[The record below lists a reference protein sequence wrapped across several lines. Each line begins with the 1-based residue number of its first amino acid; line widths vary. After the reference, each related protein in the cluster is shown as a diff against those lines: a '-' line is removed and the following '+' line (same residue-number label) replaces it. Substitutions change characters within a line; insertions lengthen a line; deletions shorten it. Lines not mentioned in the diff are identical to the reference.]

1 MGASCGGGNM
11 KVDDAAYESLGLRPR
26 HAYSVLDVRDV
37 QGSRLLRLRN
47 PWGRFS
53 WNGSWSDEWPHWP
66 GHLRTELMPHGSSE
80 GVFWME
86 YSDFIRYFDSV
97 DICKVHSDW
106 QEARVQG
113 CFPSTASGP
122 VGVTA
127 LTVLER
133 ASLEFALFQEGSRR
147 SDSVDSHLLDLC
159 ILVFRAT
166 FGTGGRLSL
175 GRLLAHSKRAVKK
188 FVNCDVMLE
197 PGEYA
202 VVCCAFNHWN
212 PAPPGPPAQG
222 KGPSQMRPTPAFPS
236 SEPQSPPTGKLLAP
250 LSTPPTASSPSA
262 GVPRGAPEP
271 PGHVLAVYS
280 SRLVMV
286 EPVEAQPTTLA
297 DAIILL
303 TESRGERHEGR
314 EGMTCYY
321 LTHGWAGLIVVV
333 ENRHPKSYLHV
344 QCDCTDSFNVVST
357 RGSLRTQDS
366 VPPLH
371 RQVLVILSQLEGNA
385 GFSITHRL
393 AHRKAAQAFLSDW
406 TASRGTHSPPLTPD
420 VAGLHGPRPL

>member
-1 MGASCGGGNM
+1 
-11 KVDDAAYESLGLRPR
+11 
-26 HAYSVLDVRDV
+26 
-37 QGSRLLRLRN
+37 
-47 PWGRFS
+47 
-53 WNGSWSDEWPHWP
+53 
-66 GHLRTELMPHGSSE
+66 
-80 GVFWME
+80 
-86 YSDFIRYFDSV
+86 
-97 DICKVHSDW
+97 
-106 QEARVQG
+106 
-113 CFPSTASGP
+113 
-122 VGVTA
+122 
-127 LTVLER
+127 
-133 ASLEFALFQEGSRR
+133 
-147 SDSVDSHLLDLC
+147 
-159 ILVFRAT
+159 
-166 FGTGGRLSL
+166 
-175 GRLLAHSKRAVKK
+175 
-188 FVNCDVMLE
+188 MLE

-222 KGPSQMRPTPAFPS
+222 KGPSQMRPTPAFPP

-262 GVPRGAPEP
+262 GVSRGAPEP

>member
-1 MGASCGGGNM
+1 M

-66 GHLRTELMPHGSSE
+66 GHLRAELMPHGSSE

-113 CFPSTASGP
+113 CFPSTAGGP

-222 KGPSQMRPTPAFPS
+222 KGPSQMRPTPSFPT

>member
-1 MGASCGGGNM
+1 MLSGAGL
-11 KVDDAAYESLGLRPR
+11 SLP
-26 HAYSVLDVRDV
+26 
-37 QGSRLLRLRN
+37 
-47 PWGRFS
+47 
-53 WNGSWSDEWPHWP
+53 
-66 GHLRTELMPHGSSE
+66 
-80 GVFWME
+80 
-86 YSDFIRYFDSV
+86 RYFDSV

-113 CFPSTASGP
+113 SFPCSASGP

-147 SDSVDSHLLDLC
+147 ADSVDSHLLDLC
-159 ILVFRAT
+159 VLVFRAS
-166 FGTGGRLSL
+166 FGGGGRLSL

-202 VVCCAFNHWN
+202 VVCCAFNHWG
-212 PAPPGPPAQG
+212 PAPGPPAAQ
-222 KGPSQMRPTPAFPS
+222 
-236 SEPQSPPTGKLLAP
+236 
-250 LSTPPTASSPSA
+250 ASSPST

-344 QCDCTDSFNVVST
+344 QCDCSDSFNVVST

-406 TASRGTHSPPLTPD
+406 TTSRGSHSPPLTPE

>member
-1 MGASCGGGNM
+1 
-11 KVDDAAYESLGLRPR
+11 
-26 HAYSVLDVRDV
+26 
-37 QGSRLLRLRN
+37 
-47 PWGRFS
+47 
-53 WNGSWSDEWPHWP
+53 
-66 GHLRTELMPHGSSE
+66 
-80 GVFWME
+80 
-86 YSDFIRYFDSV
+86 YFDSV
-97 DICKVHSDW
+97 DICKLHSDW
-106 QEARVQG
+106 HEVRVQG
-113 CFPSTASGP
+113 VFPTKASGP
-122 VGVTA
+122 VTVTS

-133 ASLEFALFQEGSRR
+133 AALEFALFQEGSRR

-159 ILVFRAT
+159 IMVFRAT
-166 FGTGGRLSL
+166 FTNGNKLSL
-175 GRLLAHSKRAVKK
+175 GRLMAHSKRAVKK

-212 PAPPGPPAQG
+212 
-222 KGPSQMRPTPAFPS
+222 TPVSGTSVGQVS
-236 SEPQSPPTGKLLAP
+236 S
-250 LSTPPTASSPSA
+250 PTAGNGCPAAADLSSYI
-262 GVPRGAPEP
+262 
-271 PGHVLAVYS
+271 LAIYS

-286 EPVEAQPTTLA
+286 EQIEAQSTTLA

-303 TESRGERHEGR
+303 TENKGERHEGR

-357 RGSLRTQDS
+357 RGSLKTQDS

-393 AHRKAAQAFLSDW
+393 AHRKATQAFLNDW
-406 TASRGTHSPPLTPD
+406 MSTKGTPPPPLTPD

>member
-1 MGASCGGGNM
+1 MSSSPL
-11 KVDDAAYESLGLRPR
+11 SL
-26 HAYSVLDVRDV
+26 
-37 QGSRLLRLRN
+37 
-47 PWGRFS
+47 
-53 WNGSWSDEWPHWP
+53 
-66 GHLRTELMPHGSSE
+66 
-80 GVFWME
+80 
-86 YSDFIRYFDSV
+86 
-97 DICKVHSDW
+97 
-106 QEARVQG
+106 
-113 CFPSTASGP
+113 
-122 VGVTA
+122 A
-127 LTVLER
+127 L
-133 ASLEFALFQEGSRR
+133 RR

-222 KGPSQMRPTPAFPS
+222 KGPSQMRPIPTFPP

-250 LSTPPTASSPSA
+250 LSTPLTASSPST

-303 TESRGERHEGR
+303 TESRGERHEVGGVLMG
-314 EGMTCYY
+314 EGS
-321 LTHGWAGLIVVV
+321 GWATTSPGPPTLCLCPGP
-333 ENRHPKSYLHV
+333 RGHDLLLP
-344 QCDCTDSFNVVST
+344 DSWLGGAH
-357 RGSLRTQDS
+357 RGSGE
-366 VPPLH
+366 PAP
-371 RQVLVILSQLEGNA
+371 QVLPA
-385 GFSITHRL
+385 C
-393 AHRKAAQAFLSDW
+393 AM
-406 TASRGTHSPPLTPD
+406 
-420 VAGLHGPRPL
+420 

>member
-1 MGASCGGGNM
+1 M
-11 KVDDAAYESLGLRPR
+11 KVDDVAYESMGLRPR
-26 HAYSVLDVRDV
+26 HAYSILDVRDV
-37 QGSRLLRLRN
+37 QGFRLLRLRN

-66 GHLRTELMPHGSSE
+66 APLRHDLMPHGSSE

-86 YSDFIRYFDSV
+86 YSDFIKYFDSV
-97 DICKVHSDW
+97 DICKLHSDW
-106 QEARVQG
+106 HEVRVQG
-113 CFPSTASGP
+113 MFPNKANGP
-122 VGVTA
+122 VTVTS

-133 ASLEFALFQEGSRR
+133 AALEFALFQEGSRR
-147 SDSVDSHLLDLC
+147 SDTVDSHLLDLC
-159 ILVFRAT
+159 IMVFRAT
-166 FGTGGRLSL
+166 FTSGNKLSL
-175 GRLLAHSKRAVKK
+175 GRLMAHSKRAVKK

-202 VVCCAFNHWN
+202 VVCCAFNHWSAALAG
-212 PAPPGPPAQG
+212 PATTQ
-222 KGPSQMRPTPAFPS
+222 
-236 SEPQSPPTGKLLAP
+236 
-250 LSTPPTASSPSA
+250 ASSPTSSRPA
-262 GVPRGAPEP
+262 TDYSSYI
-271 PGHVLAVYS
+271 LAIYS

-286 EPVEAQPTTLA
+286 EQVEAQPTTLA

-303 TESRGERHEGR
+303 TENKGERHEGR

-357 RGSLRTQDS
+357 RGSLKTQDS

-393 AHRKAAQAFLSDW
+393 AHRKATQAFLNDW
-406 TASRGTHSPPLTPD
+406 MSTKGTHNPLLTPE